1 MICYELHLL
10 GKYVNNEE
18 RHKRK
23 YNMGVNIQKK
33 YGVIS
38 VVQQLSS
45 FKTPIIEKVSE
56 INSKAGKNPNSTLE
70 NSSPEAYA

>member
-1 MICYELHLL
+1 
-10 GKYVNNEE
+10 
-18 RHKRK
+18 
-23 YNMGVNIQKK
+23 MGVNIQKK